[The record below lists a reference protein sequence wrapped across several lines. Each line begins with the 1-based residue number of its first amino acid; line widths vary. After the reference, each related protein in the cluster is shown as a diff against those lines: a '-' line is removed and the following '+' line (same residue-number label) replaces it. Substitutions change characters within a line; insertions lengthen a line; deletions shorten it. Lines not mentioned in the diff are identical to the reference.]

1 MTVITRM
8 IKFLRVGVGISN
20 TDVEYAD
27 STSNKT
33 APTSGWQTNAPAW
46 QNGHYI
52 WTRTRI
58 YYTDGNEKITDPVCL
73 PSGKGI
79 AKIEEWY
86 YQSSSAT
93 TLTGGS
99 WVKDK
104 APTWRDGWYVW
115 TKSIIIYT
123 DGSTTSTDP
132 VCSTGGKGSKGDKG
146 VGVKGFNTYYG
157 LSRDKSSPPTAYDY
171 NTLSETIIKTNSD
184 MYVWSADK
192 VLYTDG
198 TGGDFINAYCIG
210 KCSDLTSVKEQY
222 GTSTSAGTKPSSWEY
237 TYPSNP
243 ANGTYVWSRD
253 EIVWAG
259 DNSTTHSDAQ
269 LIGYI
274 AVNGEAG
281 AGMVVAYQQA
291 LSKPT
296 NKPLVTSYET
306 YKNKD
311 TNNLQNNWFK
321 SAPSAQRVLVSGGS
335 VPNVS
340 YNENWSIGEW
350 VATSDNGHT
359 WYKSPEVNH
368 GALSQMRINFTTTV
382 DEQYVTFYL
391 KTYSEENY
399 DFLLISEIDS
409 EHISVSDYTERASGN
424 GVEVQARLKC
434 DKAGTHFVCVAYA
447 KDSDGVANGDY
458 GLVRMATNENY
469 VYASTLLY
477 RCDGDVKDGVISWG
491 SIYQAQGDKGDDGVG
506 SVVAYQC
513 DSVLPT
519 RKPSATSYDFYK
531 HNDDLGNKW
540 KKSAPPVIEGLY
552 SGGSISGT
560 VQYNQ
565 NLNGDAWTSGVSDG
579 NHTWYQS
586 PASMTNQD
594 KKNGF
599 CSMQVRFTTTVDDQY
614 VTFYLKAY
622 SEEGYDWIL
631 LSKLDSSTVSIT
643 NYYSHVSGNGKTVQI
658 QMKCGKAGSHFVTVA
673 YSKDGSGDKNG
684 DYVLFRMATSENYV
698 LTKPLLYR
706 CDGDVKDG
714 VISWGSIYQA
724 QGDKGDKGD
733 KGDRGDQGEKGK
745 YMRGPQD
752 WDSLPDGTTFYPLE
766 NNEVAF
772 FDTVEYKGKYYECCK
787 KHTKNSAVTPLA
799 DYESNGGSGNW
810 KVSVQFSMVAAKV
823 LWSLIG
829 QIDFFGS
836 QRISV
841 RSSTTSQR
849 VEIENGLIKIFGTVN
864 NIQPNIQFGTD
875 ETGASVLSYYDN
887 DGNFLYN
894 LGPSGLDA
902 SGMTSAKIESVR
914 VAKVSDVT
922 CETPFSTSKKYGDTS
937 YEVCC
942 NYSVQ
947 ENLFGT
953 SALVENSGE
962 AQVGYK
968 PVKDRMVTIQ
978 TLYRYT
984 AARINNTYAAD
995 SARGLTAELAGKAN
1009 GKFFTSS
1016 TKLGE
1021 NGQLVNLA
1029 SGEYIKED
1037 ESVMM
1042 SLRYAF
1048 STASLPKYRI
1058 RIYKYTLGTSV
1069 ARFIYSLIE
1078 SKGGNQTIIN

>member
-1 MTVITRM
+1 MTKVLAT
-8 IKFLRVGVGISN
+8 VTGSISF
-20 TDVEYAD
+20 
-27 STSNKT
+27 SQR
-33 APTSGWQTNAPAW
+33 G
-46 QNGHYI
+46 
-52 WTRTRI
+52 
-58 YYTDGNEKITDPVCL
+58 EK
-73 PSGKGI
+73 G
-79 AKIEEWY
+79 E
-86 YQSSSAT
+86 
-93 TLTGGS
+93 
-99 WVKDK
+99 
-104 APTWRDGWYVW
+104 
-115 TKSIIIYT
+115 
-123 DGSTTSTDP
+123 
-132 VCSTGGKGSKGDKG
+132 KGDNG
-146 VGVKGFNTYYG
+146 VGVKGFNTFYG
-157 LSRDKSSPPTAYDY
+157 LSDDKSTTPTAYDY
-171 NTLSETIIKTNSD
+171 DTLSKTIISANSNK
-184 MYVWSADK
+184 YVWSADK

-222 GTSTSAGTKPSSWEY
+222 GTSTSAGTKPSSWGY

-291 LSKPT
+291 VSKPT

-306 YKNKD
+306 YKN

-321 SAPSAQRVLVSGGS
+321 SAPSSQRVLVSGGS
-335 VPNVS
+335 VQNVS

-368 GALSQMRINFTTTV
+368 GALSQMRINFTTTA

-391 KTYSEENY
+391 KAYSEENH
-399 DFLLISEIDS
+399 DFVLISEIDS

-424 GVEVQARLKC
+424 GVEVRARLKC
-434 DKAGTHFVCVAYA
+434 NKAGAHFVCVAYA
-447 KDSDGVANGDY
+447 KDSGVVDNGDY
-458 GLVRMATNENY
+458 GLVRMANNENY

-477 RCDGDVKDGVISWG
+477 RCDGDVRDGVISWG

-519 RKPSATSYDFYK
+519 RKPSANSYDFYK

-631 LSKLDSSTVSIT
+631 LSNLDSSTVSIT

-706 CDGDVKDG
+706 CDGDVKNG

-752 WDSLPDGTTFYPLE
+752 WDSLSDGFTFYPL
-766 NNEVAF
+766 NNKEVAF
-772 FDTVEYKGKYYECCK
+772 FDVIEYDGKYYECNK
-787 KHTKNSAVTPLA
+787 KHVKNSSTTPLA
-799 DYESNGGSGNW
+799 DYETNKGSGNW
-810 KVSVQFSMVAAKV
+810 KLSVQFSMVAAKV

-829 QIDFFGS
+829 QIEFFGS
-836 QRISV
+836 QRIIV
-841 RSSTTSQR
+841 GSSKTNQR
-849 VEIENGLIKIFGTVN
+849 VVIEDGLLKMFGLVN
-864 NIQPNIQFGTD
+864 KTQPNIVFGTD
-875 ETGASVLSYYDN
+875 ETGASVLSYYGN
-887 DGNFLYN
+887 DGKFLYN
-894 LGPSGLDA
+894 LGPSGIDA
-902 SGMTSAKIESVR
+902 AGMTSSSFDEVV
-914 VAKVSDVT
+914 VAKVSDVAGKT
-922 CETPFSTSKKYGDTS
+922 AFSSFRKFGNGKY
-937 YEVCC
+937 YEACSDY
-942 NYSVQ
+942 NVQ

-953 SALVENSGE
+953 SAISESSG
-962 AQVGYK
+962 ADQSGYQ
-968 PVKDRMVTIQ
+968 PVKDKILIRN

-984 AARINNTYAAD
+984 AARIGNTYASD
-995 SARGLTAELAGKAN
+995 SAKGLTSAELAGKAN
-1009 GKFFTSS
+1009 GKFFTSK
-1016 TKLGE
+1016 TELAK
-1021 NGQLVNLA
+1021 NGQLTNLA
-1029 SGEYIKED
+1029 SGEYIKES
-1037 ESVMM
+1037 EMVLLNLIEMGATG
-1042 SLRYAF
+1042 RQ
-1048 STASLPKYRI
+1048 PKYRL
-1058 RIYKYTLGTSV
+1058 RIYKYEQGISTGIY
-1069 ARFIYSLIE
+1069 IYSIVDME
-1078 SKGGNQTIIN
+1078 SGWNSSIIN

>member
-1 MTVITRM
+1 MTKVLAT
-8 IKFLRVGVGISN
+8 VTGSISF
-20 TDVEYAD
+20 
-27 STSNKT
+27 SQR
-33 APTSGWQTNAPAW
+33 G
-46 QNGHYI
+46 
-52 WTRTRI
+52 
-58 YYTDGNEKITDPVCL
+58 EK
-73 PSGKGI
+73 G
-79 AKIEEWY
+79 E
-86 YQSSSAT
+86 
-93 TLTGGS
+93 
-99 WVKDK
+99 
-104 APTWRDGWYVW
+104 
-115 TKSIIIYT
+115 
-123 DGSTTSTDP
+123 
-132 VCSTGGKGSKGDKG
+132 KGDNG

-157 LSRDKSSPPTAYDY
+157 LSEDKSTTPTAYDY
-171 NTLSETIIKTNSD
+171 NTLSGTIIKTNSD

-222 GTSTSAGTKPSSWEY
+222 GTSTSAGTPPNEWGY

-291 LSKPT
+291 VSKPT

-306 YKNKD
+306 YKNEN

-350 VATSDNGHT
+350 VATSNSGHT

-368 GALSQMRINFTTTV
+368 GSLSQMRINFTTTA

-391 KTYSEENY
+391 KAYSEENH
-399 DFLLISEIDS
+399 DFVLISEIDS

-424 GVEVQARLKC
+424 GVEVRARLKC
-434 DKAGTHFVCVAYA
+434 NKAGAHFVCVAYA
-447 KDSDGVANGDY
+447 KDSGVVANGDY

-599 CSMQVRFTTTVDDQY
+599 CSMQVRFTTTVDEQY

-631 LSKLDSSTVSIT
+631 LSNIDSSTVSIT
-643 NYYSHVSGNGKTVQI
+643 NYYSHVSGNGKTVKVQI
-658 QMKCGKAGSHFVTVA
+658 KCGKAGSHFVTVA

-733 KGDRGDQGEKGK
+733 KGDTGARGTKGAMIREHDGFESGSYK
-745 YMRGPQD
+745 YLSGSGAEEYVDVVYIKNSDNWWQCIITYDDATDSPKLDDGHWKVMNSFKSIATHLLLAENATINMLGTNQINLYNPSGGAMFGSFRVVDNDADYAFWLGGSTGATATTSITRGGKLKSTSAEITGKITATSGQIAGMKI
-752 WDSLPDGTTFYPLE
+752 SGLALTNEGF
-766 NNEVAF
+766 NNEAYIVLRNDILNTFAGIGYSITTPETGMNAVARF
-772 FDTVEYKGKYYECCK
+772 TNEE
-787 KHTKNSAVTPLA
+787 TKNDLGSTNYAMFIGASGAFDNVAIGISGGYISGLRIKNA
-799 DYESNGGSGNW
+799 YMSSGGSIYSQAIDIPKNAH
-810 KVSVQFSMVAAKV
+810 SVV
-823 LWSLIG
+823 LA
-829 QIDFFGS
+829 GS
-836 QRISV
+836 GYYRLPQMEKEDDGYIVFVKRITDSGDIHLLSGFA
-841 RSSTTSQR
+841 RDSKDGFHTSA
-849 VEIENGLIKIFGTVN
+849 I
-864 NIQPNIQFGTD
+864 
-875 ETGASVLSYYDN
+875 YYDR
-887 DGNFLYN
+887 G
-894 LGPSGLDA
+894 
-902 SGMTSAKIESVR
+902 SATTDLKIES
-914 VAKVSDVT
+914 S
-922 CETPFSTSKKYGDTS
+922 GD
-937 YEVCC
+937 
-942 NYSVQ
+942 
-947 ENLFGT
+947 
-953 SALVENSGE
+953 AMILVYHRE
-962 AQVGYK
+962 
-968 PVKDRMVTIQ
+968 MTVTINS
-978 TLYRYT
+978 T
-984 AARINNTYAAD
+984 TYE
-995 SARGLTAELAGKAN
+995 GCWI
-1009 GKFFTSS
+1009 
-1016 TKLGE
+1016 
-1021 NGQLVNLA
+1021 Q
-1029 SGEYIKED
+1029 
-1037 ESVMM
+1037 
-1042 SLRYAF
+1042 
-1048 STASLPKYRI
+1048 
-1058 RIYKYTLGTSV
+1058 YKCP
-1069 ARFIYSLIE
+1069 RDW
-1078 SKGGNQTIIN
+1078 

>member
-1 MTVITRM
+1 MTKVLAT
-8 IKFLRVGVGISN
+8 VTGSISF
-20 TDVEYAD
+20 
-27 STSNKT
+27 SQR
-33 APTSGWQTNAPAW
+33 G
-46 QNGHYI
+46 
-52 WTRTRI
+52 
-58 YYTDGNEKITDPVCL
+58 EK
-73 PSGKGI
+73 G
-79 AKIEEWY
+79 E
-86 YQSSSAT
+86 
-93 TLTGGS
+93 
-99 WVKDK
+99 
-104 APTWRDGWYVW
+104 
-115 TKSIIIYT
+115 
-123 DGSTTSTDP
+123 
-132 VCSTGGKGSKGDKG
+132 KGDNG

-157 LSRDKSSPPTAYDY
+157 LSSSKSSPPTAYSYD
-171 NTLSETIIKTNSD
+171 TLSDTIISTKSD
-184 MYVWSADK
+184 KYVWSADM

-222 GTSTSAGTKPSSWEY
+222 GTSTSAGTPPSENAWGY

-291 LSKPT
+291 VSKPT

-306 YKNKD
+306 YKN

-368 GALSQMRINFTTTV
+368 GALSQMRINFTTTA

-391 KTYSEENY
+391 KAYSEENH
-399 DFLLISEIDS
+399 DFVLISEIDS

-424 GVEVQARLKC
+424 GVEVRARLKC
-434 DKAGTHFVCVAYA
+434 NKAGAHFVCVAYA
-447 KDSDGVANGDY
+447 KDAGVVDNGDY
-458 GLVRMATNENY
+458 GLVRMANDENY

-733 KGDRGDQGEKGK
+733 EGQKGDKGDKGDKGPQGDIGPQGPQGPQGEQGK
-745 YMRGPQD
+745 QGDPGSPIRQHKVPEEGSFTYYSGGNGEQWTDMCVFGGKWYRCVVTYT
-752 WDSLPDGTTFYPLE
+752 SSGTATVTDKIGDKNCWQQANTFSVVATDFLLGKTAILE
-766 NNEVAF
+766 FVGAQMLRIANNDV
-772 FDTVEYKGKYYECCK
+772 G
-787 KHTKNSAVTPLA
+787 NSIVM
-799 DYESNGGSGNW
+799 SNGMMEIYGSVN
-810 KVSVQFSMVAAKV
+810 K
-823 LWSLIG
+823 
-829 QIDFFGS
+829 
-836 QRISV
+836 
-841 RSSTTSQR
+841 
-849 VEIENGLIKIFGTVN
+849 TV
-864 NIQPNIQFGTD
+864 PNIRFGVD
-875 ETGASVLSYYDN
+875 DAGYAVMSYYDN
-887 DGNFLYN
+887 NGKFLYN
-894 LGPSGLDA
+894 LGPSGMDA
-902 SGMTSAKIESVR
+902 GGMTSAKVEE
-914 VAKVSDVT
+914 VSYALASSLAGTV
-922 CETPFSTSKKYGDTS
+922 
-937 YEVCC
+937 
-942 NYSVQ
+942 NYSKQQDFSGVTYTVCANTDVQ
-947 ENLFGT
+947 EKLFGT
-953 SALVENSGE
+953 NALAESNSSDRT
-962 AQVGYK
+962 GYRPAASYPNK
-968 PVKDRMVTIQ
+968 VK
-978 TLYRYT
+978 LYRYT
-984 AARINNTYAAD
+984 AARLQNTFVKD
-995 SARGLTAELAGKAN
+995 DARGLNTAELAEKAN
-1009 GKFFTSS
+1009 GKVFTSK
-1016 TKLGE
+1016 TVMAF
-1021 NGQLVNLA
+1021 NGALTNLA
-1029 SGEYIKED
+1029 EGEYIAENASVSLNMHQIS
-1037 ESVMM
+1037 ESGK
-1042 SLRYAF
+1042 Y
-1048 STASLPKYRI
+1048 PKYSLMI
-1058 RIYKYTLGTSV
+1058 TSFSKGF
-1069 ARFIYSLIE
+1069 AMFKKICSLIT
-1078 SKGGNQTIIN
+1078 SSNSINAGLITNL